1 MDRLRT
7 LLAPNPGAMTLDG
20 TRTFIVGRDRP
31 AVIDPGPDD
40 PAHLRAIL
48 GALGGAAPAAI
59 LLTHSHADHTAA
71 APALAEATG
80 APVMIAT
87 IPHPPRPASRT
98 AGQGG
103 RTETGDEETA
113 IVTRWLGEG
122 DEIETDAG
130 TLAVIHTPGHAPE
143 HVAFHHPE
151 SGALFVGDTFMGGLD
166 TTLVSPPEGDLAAY
180 LRTLERIAALSPS
193 VLYPAHGP
201 PIEDAAEAVAR
212 YRRHREERIAQVVRA
227 LRAGGPARTGEL
239 IDAVYGAG
247 LDPRLRLAAE
257 GSLEAI
263 LGYLSAEGRARA
275 LPDGRHTLF
284 D

>member
-1 MDRLRT
+1 MTDIIRT

-48 GALGGAAPAAI
+48 DALDGSSPAAI

-71 APALAEATG
+71 APALARETG
-80 APVMIAT
+80 APVMIA
-87 IPHPPRPASRT
+87 PGSA
-98 AGQGG
+98 A
-103 RTETGDEETA
+103 DEA
-113 IVTRWLGEG
+113 ARGLVSRWLAEG
-122 DEIETDAG
+122 DVVGTDAG
-130 TLAVIHTPGHAPE
+130 PLHVVETPGHAPE
-143 HVAFHHPE
+143 HVAFHHPDT
-151 SGALFVGDTFMGGLD
+151 GALFVGDTFMGGLE

-180 LRTLERIAALSPS
+180 LRSLHRIAALAPS
-193 VLYPAHGP
+193 ILYPAHGP
-201 PIEDAAEAVAR
+201 PIEDAAGAVAR

-227 LRAGGPARTGEL
+227 LRAAGPSRTADL
-239 IDAVYGAG
+239 VDAVYGAA

-257 GSLEAI
+257 GSLHAI
-263 LGYLSAEGRARA
+263 LGYLAAEGRARA
-275 LPDGRHTLF
+275 LDDGRHTLL